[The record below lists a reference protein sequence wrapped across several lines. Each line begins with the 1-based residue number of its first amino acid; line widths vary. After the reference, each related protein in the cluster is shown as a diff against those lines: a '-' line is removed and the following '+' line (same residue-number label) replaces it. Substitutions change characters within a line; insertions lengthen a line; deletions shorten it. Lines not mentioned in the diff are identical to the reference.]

1 MTVSELIKELK
12 KYPSDAKVVAV
23 GDWEKVDGDGRLTE
37 CIEFESTSSQIWYD
51 DTGFSRDYTEVL
63 IY

>member
-12 KYPSDAKVVAV
+12 KYPRDARVVAV
-23 GDWEKVDGDGRLTE
+23 MDWEKLDDDGRLTE
-37 CIEFESTSSQIWYD
+37 CREFESTSSQTWFD
-51 DTGFSRDYTEVL
+51 DTGFVQDYTEVL

>member
-12 KYPSDAKVVAV
+12 QYPKDTKVLAIT
-23 GDWEKVDGDGRLTE
+23 DWEALDEDGRFTE
-37 CIEFESTSSQIWYD
+37 CKEFESTAYQIWYD
-51 DTGFSRDYTEVL
+51 DTGFSKDYAEVL